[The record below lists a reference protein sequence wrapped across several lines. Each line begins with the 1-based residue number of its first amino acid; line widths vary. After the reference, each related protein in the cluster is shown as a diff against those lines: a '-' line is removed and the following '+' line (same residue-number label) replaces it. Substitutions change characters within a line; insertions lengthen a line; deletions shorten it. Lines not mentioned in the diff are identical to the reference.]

1 MKATVRELESKL
13 LRTSGDKERL
23 EVLLELARAHAAEF
37 QNREGLRAAREALA
51 IARRVK
57 NSIGVGQALS
67 AATLCHYQR
76 GDHVSAVATGLDAVE
91 AYADGDVL
99 GRSRALQSIALALF
113 AVEAFE
119 LAEQTALRAVEDARS
134 ARDREREAYAGTVYG
149 YILADRGR
157 FNEARR
163 HFRSAAAYFRA
174 ADDPVRLKK
183 MASNLGHTHRKQGI
197 AAEARGE
204 NAQARLY
211 WKRAIGVYQVA
222 LGSSRHD
229 ADDAIILGAIAECE
243 CRRGDSKAAHATVK
257 RALELARGG
266 HNPTVQAHCHLW
278 EGNILK
284 ALGDLAG
291 AVRAYD
297 DARVFASALE
307 HDEVLVQSL
316 RGLAIALEAH
326 GDTNRAAEVDTQAVR
341 AARDRE
347 AFLSRVRDELS
358 PMWDQYTGE
367 RPPTAVGRSAA

>member
-23 EVLLELARAHAAEF
+23 EVLLELARAHATEF

-51 IARRVK
+51 IARRLR

-91 AYADGDVL
+91 AYADGDLL

-119 LAEQTALRAVEDARS
+119 LAEQTALRAVEDARA

-163 HFRSAAAYFRA
+163 QFRSAAAYYRA
-174 ADDPVRLKK
+174 ADDRVRLKK
-183 MASNLGHTHRKQGI
+183 LASNLGHTYRKQGI
-197 AAEARGE
+197 AAADKGA

-211 WKRAIGVYQVA
+211 WKRAIGVYQIA
-222 LGSSRHD
+222 LDSGRHD
-229 ADDAIILGAIAECE
+229 PDDAIILGAIAECE
-243 CRRGDSKAAHATVK
+243 CRRGESQAAHATVM
-257 RALELARGG
+257 RALAMARGG
-266 HNPTVQAHCHLW
+266 HNASVHAHCHLW
-278 EGNILK
+278 EGHILK
-284 ALGDLAG
+284 AMGDLG
-291 AVRAYD
+291 QAVRAYD

-307 HDEVLVQSL
+307 HDEVLAQSL
-316 RGLAIALEAH
+316 RGLAIALEA
-326 GDTNRAAEVDTQAVR
+326 GGNATRAAEVATQAAR
-341 AARDRE
+341 ATRERE
-347 AFLSRVRDELS
+347 AFLAQVRDELG
-358 PMWDQYTGE
+358 PMWNQYTGD